1 MPGQAFACEHMR
13 RNLLSCLALRSA
25 VRAPTSLW
33 CCAPSVAVT
42 LTKDG
47 RSSNAGPSGR
57 TDTGTCCRS
66 VPTVRSASSG
76 IECAETPMHASPEMT
91 RGSCEVR
98 LDDQQAR
105 VGVQASVE
113 GAR

>member
-1 MPGQAFACEHMR
+1 VP
-13 RNLLSCLALRSA
+13 RSA
-25 VRAPTSLW
+25 VSGEGAQ
-33 CCAPSVAVT
+33 VAVVLCT
-42 LTKDG
+42 ECGSDSDERWAVIERWTWWSDG
-47 RSSNAGPSGR
+47 YGNLLPF
-57 TDTGTCCRS
+57 C
-66 VPTVRSASSG
+66 PH
-76 IECAETPMHASPEMT
+76 CAERQFGHRVRRDPMHASPEMT